1 MAGVQWLVAG
11 VALFATG
18 AACSQGTQPN
28 YPVKSLKMIVPF
40 PAGGPT
46 DIVARLLGQK
56 FSEAW
61 GQQEDVIWDSIFG
74 ELGALAL
81 DPRPEVR
88 NCAVNTLFSCVLG
101 HGASFPLLGWEARIA
116 SPRRA
121 PSGLSRGP
129 WEGAGEGSMIV
140 TAALARPRRS

>member
-61 GQQEDVIWDSIFG
+61 GQQVVIDNRPGGGGVIAGQLAAKSPADGYTIF
-74 ELGALAL
+74 LGGIT
-81 DPRPEVR
+81 
-88 NCAVNTLFSCVLG
+88 TLVLSTYVHKSQIG
-101 HGASFPLLGWEARIA
+101 
-116 SPRRA
+116 RA
-121 PSGLSRGP
+121 H
-129 WEGAGEGSMIV
+129 V
-140 TAALARPRRS
+140 